1 MQYAPQR
8 RQFLSLL
15 WPLILLAVFPGCG
28 PAAPKNGSTGAPS
41 PKRETKQDTVPRKL
55 ESEKITVRWRER
67 APQGGVRPLMDIW
80 AETGTLHSSTQ
91 SGTLQKTRGILYRNG
106 RPAARFTAPQVEAY
120 RDQNRVTAQGGVVM
134 TSIDPPDVTL
144 NASSVTWYVDRDTI
158 VARGSCR
165 IALRPRD
172 ASRPAAEG
180 RAEQITIDTKMER
193 FSIP

>member
-8 RQFLSLL
+8 RQFFFPL
-15 WPLILLAVFPGCG
+15 WPLALLAVFPGCG
-28 PAAPKNGSTGAPS
+28 PAAPKNDTSVPS

-67 APQGGVRPLMDIW
+67 APQGGIRPLMDIW
-80 AETGTLHSSTQ
+80 AEAGTLQSSTQ
-91 SGTLQKTRGILYRNG
+91 SGILQKTRGILYRNG
-106 RPAARFTAPQVEAY
+106 HPVARFTAPQVEAY
-120 RDQNRVTAQGGVVM
+120 RDQNRVMALGGVVV
-134 TSIDPPDVTL
+134 TSIDPPHVTL
-144 NASSVTWYVDRDTI
+144 KAYSITWYIDRDTI

-165 IALRPRD
+165 MALRPRD
-172 ASRPAAEG
+172 ASQPTAEG